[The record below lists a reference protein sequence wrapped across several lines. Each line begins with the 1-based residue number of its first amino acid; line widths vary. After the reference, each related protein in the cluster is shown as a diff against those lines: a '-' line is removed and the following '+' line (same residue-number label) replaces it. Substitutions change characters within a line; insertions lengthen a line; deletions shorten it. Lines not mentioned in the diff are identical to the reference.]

1 MKAVL
6 INEGECQKDLDSMWD
21 LNNVEAVIEKL
32 AEMNPDELAEGDLV
46 NLLCVQVWSEYHP
59 FSLFKFIGIE
69 ENCMKFQYL
78 EIEWL

>member
-46 NLLCVQVWSEYHP
+46 NLLCVLVWSEYHP
-59 FSLFKFIGIE
+59 FGLFKFIGIE
-69 ENCMKFQYL
+69 DECMKFQYL